1 MSILS
6 FEQYKGFY
14 KKYGRTVDCIGISL
28 ILNDEELK
36 AMYDVFIC
44 PLKNVEKDNVMKQN
58 CNNGKTFK
66 TLDDLHIDGVNKLLD
81 EASDV
86 VKDELTKAQVNI
98 KKVGESLIK
107 FLIAKN
113 KNYGNS
119 ALEPMEVFSK
129 HIVTSSP
136 LSDKGRAFNQM
147 LTRLDDKLS
156 RVDNA
161 PCLRKND
168 VADILGY
175 LILICVNCGWD
186 SFDELID

>member
-1 MSILS
+1 MFIDKE
-6 FEQYKGFY
+6 FE
-14 KKYGRTVDCIGISL
+14 
-28 ILNDEELK
+28 
-36 AMYDVFIC
+36 FI
-44 PLKNVEKDNVMKQN
+44 
-58 CNNGKTFK
+58 
-66 TLDDLHIDGVNKLLD
+66 NKLLD